1 VAIESTRIEC
11 VAACASPETATLMC
25 ESLEVAV
32 ISCVADG
39 ISRDCAKVP
48 RVDIDA
54 EMESMADFWSESVD
68 CSLVYW
74 LSLAFAAFTR
84 LVMIDVVSSPLTSPE
99 NETVPLDDDEE
110 ELDDETVAM
119 ISLHWFVSINP
130 GAA

>member
-1 VAIESTRIEC
+1 
-11 VAACASPETATLMC
+11 
-25 ESLEVAV
+25 
-32 ISCVADG
+32 
-39 ISRDCAKVP
+39 VP

-74 LSLAFAAFTR
+74 LSLAFAAFTK

-99 NETVPLDDDEE
+99 NETVPLDDDEL

-119 ISLHWFVSINP
+119 ISLH
-130 GAA
+130 